1 MSYMSQTPDQLHRFI
16 FEHYEARGELVQLT
30 DTTRNMLCGHHYPQ
44 AIQRLLSELLVATSL
59 LTATLK
65 FEGAITVQL
74 QGNGPVR
81 FAVINGNHQQQ
92 MRGVAR
98 YEGVIAED
106 AGLHELIGEG
116 YMMITVIP
124 EEGERYQ
131 GVVALDGKTLS
142 ECLENYFL
150 QSEQLATRIWIKT
163 EPHEEMPKA
172 AGMLL
177 QVMPDVNTEQ
187 HALDFEHVT
196 TLTDTIKSEE
206 LLNLSAEEVLYRL
219 YHQEEV
225 RLFEPQAVS
234 FVCNCSR
241 ARCEAAI
248 LQIGKAEV
256 DSLLEEQDDIK
267 MDCDYCGTEYHF
279 STKDLTALF
288 NDQITPTDD
297 KPKGALH

>member
-1 MSYMSQTPDQLHRFI
+1 MSQTPDQLHRFL
-16 FEHYEARGELVQLT
+16 FEHYEVRGELVQLNN
-30 DTTRNMLCGHHYPQ
+30 TTHNMLSGHHYPI
-44 AIQRLLSELLVATSL
+44 AVQRLLSELLVATSL

-81 FAVINGNHQQQ
+81 FAVINGDHQQQ

-98 YEGVIAED
+98 YDGVIAEN

-131 GVVALDGKTLS
+131 GIVALDGDTLAA
-142 ECLENYFL
+142 CLESYFA
-150 QSEQLATRIWIKT
+150 QSEQLNTRIWIDT
-163 EPHEEMPKA
+163 ESHDECPKA
-172 AGMLL
+172 AGILIQAL
-177 QVMPDVNTEQ
+177 PNNNVEQ
-187 HALDFEHVT
+187 QAIDFEHVT
-196 TLTDTIKSEE
+196 TLADTLKSEE
-206 LLNLSAEEVLYRL
+206 LLNLPAHDILYRL

-225 RLFEPQAVS
+225 RLFDPQTVS

-241 ARCEAAI
+241 ARCENAI

-256 DSLLEEQDDIK
+256 NSLLEEQNEIK

-279 STKDLTALF
+279 SESDLAKLF
-288 NDQITPTDD
+288 NDQLTPPE
-297 KPKGALH
+297 KPNAVLH

>member
-1 MSYMSQTPDQLHRFI
+1 MSQTPDQLHRFL
-16 FEHYEARGELVQLT
+16 FEHYEVRGELVQLS
-30 DTTRNMLCGHHYPQ
+30 TTTHDMLCGHHYPQ

-81 FAVINGNHQQQ
+81 FAVINGNHLQQ

-98 YEGVIAED
+98 YDGVIAEN

-116 YMMITVIP
+116 HMMITVIP

-131 GVVALDGKTLS
+131 GVVALDGDTLAA
-142 ECLENYFL
+142 CLEKYFA

-163 EPHEEMPKA
+163 EPHDELPKA

-177 QVMPDVNTEQ
+177 QAMPNVNTEQ

-206 LLNLSAEEVLYRL
+206 LLNLPAQEVLYRL

-225 RLFEPQAVS
+225 RLFDPQAVS

-256 DSLLEEQDDIK
+256 DSLLEEQNEIK
-267 MDCDYCGTEYHF
+267 MDCDYCGAEYHF
-279 STKDLTALF
+279 SAADLAKIF
-288 NDQITPTDD
+288 NDQLTPPEEPT
-297 KPKGALH
+297 AVLH

>member
-1 MSYMSQTPDQLHRFI
+1 MSQTPDQLHRFL
-16 FEHYEARGELVQLT
+16 FEHYEMRGELVQLSA
-30 DTTRNMLCGHHYPQ
+30 TTHDMLSGHHYPQ

-81 FAVINGNHQQQ
+81 FAVINGNHLQQ

-98 YEGVIAED
+98 YDGVIAEN

-116 YMMITVIP
+116 HMMITIIP
-124 EEGERYQ
+124 EDGERYQ
-131 GVVALDGKTLS
+131 GVVALDGGNLAA
-142 ECLENYFL
+142 CLENYFT
-150 QSEQLATRIWIKT
+150 QSEQLATRIWINT
-163 EPHEEMPKA
+163 EAHNEQPKA

-177 QVMPDVNTEQ
+177 QALPNVDTEQ
-187 HALDFEHVT
+187 HALDFEHIT

-206 LLNLSAEEVLYRL
+206 ILNLPAQDILYRL

-225 RLFEPQAVS
+225 RLFDPQVVS

-241 ARCEAAI
+241 ARCENAI

-256 DSLLEEQDDIK
+256 DSLLEEQNDIK

-279 STKDLTALF
+279 SDADLAKLF
-288 NDQITPTDD
+288 NDQLTPPDAPTSV
-297 KPKGALH
+297 LH

>member
-1 MSYMSQTPDQLHRFI
+1 MSQTPDQLHRFL
-16 FEHYEARGELVQLT
+16 FEHYEVRGELVQLSA
-30 DTTRNMLCGHHYPQ
+30 TTHDMLCGHHYPQ

-81 FAVINGNHQQQ
+81 FAVINGNHLQQ

-98 YEGVIAED
+98 YDGVIAEN

-116 YMMITVIP
+116 HMMITVIP

-131 GVVALDGKTLS
+131 GVVELDGDTLAA
-142 ECLENYFL
+142 CLEKYFA

-163 EPHEEMPKA
+163 EPHDELPKA

-177 QVMPDVNTEQ
+177 QVMPNINTEQ
-187 HALDFEHVT
+187 HTLDFEHVT

-206 LLNLSAEEVLYRL
+206 LLNLSVQEVLYRL

-225 RLFEPQAVS
+225 RLFDPQPVS

-256 DSLLEEQDDIK
+256 DSLLEEQNEIK

-279 STKDLTALF
+279 SAEDLAKIF
-288 NDQITPTDD
+288 NDQLTPPEE
-297 KPKGALH
+297 PKIVLH